1 MRIAVAG
8 ATGRIGQRTMA
19 ALRQAG
25 HTPFPSAD
33 PAAWTC

>member
-19 ALRQAG
+19 ALRHRG
-25 HTPFPSAD
+25 HSPVARY
-33 PAAWTC
+33 